1 MNVLNKYNFKQIAA
15 NNFDAIIDAKI
26 WQNAVMRIVAL
37 TICLGFLYFV
47 VSIDLTLYQQLS
59 FGLLSVIVAM
69 KLNNSRWKSY
79 GLIALF
85 AISTTALIRYIV
97 WRYNNT
103 LTFNSTLDSFFGTG
117 LFLAETYI
125 ILVVLIG
132 YIQTI
137 WPLKREIIALPTDI
151 DSWPSVDLFI
161 PTYNEPLSVVKIT
174 VLAAQSIDWPKNKL
188 NIYLLDDGKRDDFRN
203 FCNEAQVHYMS
214 RDNNEHHKAGN
225 LNLALS
231 KTHGEF
237 IAFFDCDHIPTRAF
251 LQITMGAF
259 LKDPKLALVQTPH
272 WFYSPDPFEK
282 NLNTYGDVPNE
293 GELFYGVVQK
303 GNDLWNA
310 SFFCGS
316 CAVIRRA
323 PLMEVGG
330 IAIET
335 VTEDAHTSLKM
346 SRKGY
351 NTAFIGIPLAAGLAT
366 ESFSRH
372 IGQRIRWARG
382 MAQIFRT
389 DNPMLG
395 RGLSL
400 PQRLCYLNAM
410 LHFFYGLPRIVL
422 LTAPLAYLF
431 FDAAIY
437 NASASMVLV
446 YALPAVFLSNMT
458 NTVASGHHRH
468 SFWSDVYESCLA
480 WFLLIPVLL
489 ALIRPKSGSFNVTTK
504 GGVVGEAFF
513 DWKFALPLV
522 ILLVL
527 NVGGI
532 IVALTKLYFGVDAY
546 GTLLL
551 NLFWVSINSVIL
563 AAGMNVALES
573 KQIRNTPRVSAKLP
587 AILILSNGKT
597 ISCHTTDFSSTGV
610 GLALPKG
617 HTLVAG
623 EKIHVSISRG
633 EMEAIVPG
641 TVCNAGSKVGIN
653 FDELSLRQLRDITAV
668 TFSTADMWLHKT
680 GKAKPKSPF
689 ASLNEIFFYSR
700 ITFSRAFKNVFM
712 RKRAIAKG
720 VRY

>member
-1 MNVLNKYNFKQIAA
+1 LNINHIKQLFLQGCDVIV
-15 NNFDAIIDAKI
+15 NAKM
-26 WQNAVMRIVAL
+26 WQNLVMRTAAL
-37 TICLGFLYFV
+37 ILCLGFLYFV
-47 VSIDLTLYQQLS
+47 VSIDLTFNQQLI
-59 FGLLSVIVAM
+59 FAALSIVFALM
-69 KLNNSRWKSY
+69 LNNARWKSY

-97 WRYNNT
+97 WRYSETLAFNT
-103 LTFNSTLDSFFGTG
+103 PLDTFFGTG
-117 LFLAETYI
+117 LFLAESYI
-125 ILVVLIG
+125 IVVVLIG

-137 WPLKREIIALPTDI
+137 WPLKRDIIALSD
-151 DSWPSVDLFI
+151 DLESWPTVDLFI

-174 VLAAQSIDWPKNKL
+174 MLAAQSIDWPKKKL
-188 NIYLLDDGKRDDFRN
+188 NIYLLDDGKRDEFRE
-203 FCNEAQVHYMS
+203 FCAEAQIHYMS

-225 LNLALS
+225 LNLALG
-231 KTHGEF
+231 KTNGEF

-251 LQITMGAF
+251 LQVTMGSF

-282 NLNTYGDVPNE
+282 NLDTYGSVPNE

-330 IAIET
+330 IAVET

-389 DNPMLG
+389 DNPLFG
-395 RGLSL
+395 RGLTI

-431 FDAAIY
+431 FGAEIY
-437 NASASMVLV
+437 NASALMVLV
-446 YALPAVFLSNMT
+446 YVIPAVFLSNIT
-458 NTVASGHHRH
+458 NSVASGHHRH

-480 WFLLIPVLL
+480 WFLLIPVML
-489 ALIRPKSGSFNVTTK
+489 ALINPKSGSFNVTTK
-504 GGVVGEAFF
+504 GGVVEKEFF
-513 DWKFALPLV
+513 DWKFALPIL

-527 NVGGI
+527 NLTGI
-532 IVALTKLYFGVDAY
+532 VVALVKLYLGSDAY
-546 GTLLL
+546 STLLL
-551 NLFWVSINSVIL
+551 NLFWVGINSIIL
-563 AAGMNVALES
+563 AAGVNVAMEA
-573 KQIRNTPRVSAKLP
+573 KQIRNTPRVSSRIP
-587 AILILSNGKT
+587 ATLILSSGKT
-597 ISCHTTDFSSTGV
+597 IACHTTDFSSAGV
-610 GLALPKG
+610 GLALPEV
-617 HTLVAG
+617 HALTEG
-623 EKIHVSISRG
+623 EEVRVSIVRG
-633 EMEAIVPG
+633 AKEANVPG
-641 TVCNAGSKVGIN
+641 TVCNAGGNVGIN
-653 FDELSLRQLRDITAV
+653 FDALTLQQLRDITAV
-668 TFSTADMWLHKT
+668 TFSTADMWIQKT
-680 GKAKPKSPF
+680 GKSELKTPF
-689 ASLNEIFFYSR
+689 SSLSEIFFYSR
-700 ITFSRAFKNVFM
+700 LTFSKAFKRVFM
-712 RKRAIAKG
+712 SQRSIAKD
-720 VRY
+720 VR